1 MSDAHLRRE
10 RLEEALLPPV
20 VALAIALV
28 AGDLLILTYGEAPG
42 AVWRLIL
49 DGTWEGNCTNDAEK
63 EMIGFFHDDLA
74 THAADANAETLLHLW
89 RVARPSLES

>member
-28 AGDLLILTYGEAPG
+28 AGDLLILAYGEAPG
-42 AVWRLIL
+42 AVWRLMI
-49 DGTWEGNCTNDAEK
+49 DGTWGNAYGIGQVLYKATTLTCTGLAVAVALRAGLFN
-63 EMIGFFHDDLA
+63 IGEIGRA
-74 THAADANAETLLHLW
+74 HA
-89 RVARPSLES
+89 